1 MARLKEL
8 YTKQVVPQMMKHFK
22 YENVN
27 QVPKLEKI
35 VVNCVSR
42 DCVSN
47 GKIVDKIANDLSLI
61 AGQKAVSSYARKSIA
76 TFKLREGQAIG
87 AHVTLRGARM
97 YEFLDRLIN
106 FALPRV
112 KDFQGINPK
121 GMDGRGNF
129 TMGLKEQI
137 IFPEIDY
144 DKIDKVRGL
153 GIAFQT
159 SANNNEE
166 GRFLLKAFG
175 LPFKE
180 L

>member
-1 MARLKEL
+1 MARLREVYKAKIVSE
-8 YTKQVVPQMMKHFK
+8 MMKQFNYK
-22 YENVN
+22 NVN

-35 VVNCVSR
+35 VINCVSR
-42 DCVSN
+42 DCVVN
-47 GKIVDKIANDLSLI
+47 GKVVEKISSDLSLI

-87 AHVTLRGARM
+87 AHVTLRGIKM

-106 FALPRV
+106 FAMPRV
-112 KDFQGINPK
+112 KDFQGINSK

-129 TMGLKEQI
+129 SMGIKEQI

-153 GIAFQT
+153 GISFQT
-159 SANNNEE
+159 TAKNNEE

-175 LPFKE
+175 LPLKE